1 MREVAAL
8 AGVSV
13 KTVSN
18 VVNDY
23 PHIRHATRARV
34 EDAIDALGY
43 HVNETARG
51 LRRGRTGAIGLTIPE
66 LGVPYFA
73 ELANSVVN
81 AANARGLSV
90 LIELTGGD
98 RERELEVITRPR
110 NSLVDGLI
118 FSPLGLGMEDKQ
130 RLETDYPIVLLG
142 ERIFGGPTDHV
153 TMANVDGARLATEF
167 LLARGARRI
176 ALLGA
181 HPGETVGSAG
191 LRAQGYEEA
200 LRDAGIPLQPELLL
214 EAGPWHRSTGAEALE
229 RALCD
234 GVEFDA
240 VFGLNDALALGALH
254 VLHERRIAVPHE
266 VQVIGFDDIEDDAY
280 SVPTLTSL
288 SPGRDQIAES
298 ALDLLLAR
306 IAGQSEVEPR
316 LVVVPCEVVERN
328 STRDAPGRPA
338 S

>member
-167 LLARGARRI
+167 LLAR
-176 ALLGA
+176 
-181 HPGETVGSAG
+181 V
-191 LRAQGYEEA
+191 
-200 LRDAGIPLQPELLL
+200 RDASRCWERIPVR
-214 EAGPWHRSTGAEALE
+214 RSVRPA
-229 RALCD
+229 C
-234 GVEFDA
+234 
-240 VFGLNDALALGALH
+240 
-254 VLHERRIAVPHE
+254 
-266 VQVIGFDDIEDDAY
+266 
-280 SVPTLTSL
+280 
-288 SPGRDQIAES
+288 
-298 ALDLLLAR
+298 
-306 IAGQSEVEPR
+306 EPR
-316 LVVVPCEVVERN
+316 DTRRLCVMPGSRSSPNSFSKQARGTARPAPRRWRGRCATGSS
-328 STRDAPGRPA
+328 STRSLA
-338 S
+338 STTHSRSGLSTCSTSGGSPCRTRSR

>member
-181 HPGETVGSAG
+181 HPGETVGSA
-191 LRAQGYEEA
+191 
-200 LRDAGIPLQPELLL
+200 
-214 EAGPWHRSTGAEALE
+214 
-229 RALCD
+229 C
-234 GVEFDA
+234 
-240 VFGLNDALALGALH
+240 
-254 VLHERRIAVPHE
+254 
-266 VQVIGFDDIEDDAY
+266 
-280 SVPTLTSL
+280 
-288 SPGRDQIAES
+288 
-298 ALDLLLAR
+298 
-306 IAGQSEVEPR
+306 EPR
-316 LVVVPCEVVERN
+316 DTRRHCVMPGSRSSPNSFSKQARGTARPAPRRWRGRCATGSS
-328 STRDAPGRPA
+328 STRSLA
-338 S
+338 STTHSRSGLSTCSTSGGSPCRTRSR